1 MAIIPVEKVYIT
13 FHKSE
18 KELILE
24 KLQDSGIL
32 HVSEIGEDVREEF
45 DVYDAQEEKLE
56 RGLEE
61 KVKNLERII
70 SILEKYV
77 EPVGFL
83 ESLFERKEEVSKK
96 ELLNTVSSVKIDEL
110 MDELNALIQDNIF
123 LDTRLKNLYTQLEF
137 LRPWVG
143 LNVPLNT
150 FMKGYGRIKFIAGKL
165 QARSLDNLK
174 NIPYEKVSED
184 AKYVYVVIAAF
195 ENEIE
200 EIRKQLLEI
209 EFEQVE
215 FHGYKFT
222 PKDELALI
230 EKEIEVL
237 EQEKEAID
245 KTFKEHA
252 KKLHIYRM
260 LHDYYLS
267 ILTRELVDAKG
278 VETKSAT
285 FITGWVEKRNI
296 KKLEDIVGSFETAS
310 MQRIQP
316 DKGEEP
322 PIYLENKKLAW
333 PFETLVR
340 LYGLPNYKE
349 IDPTALMAPFFT
361 IFFALCLTDAG
372 YGIVLMLLS
381 LYLMKKIKAGYD
393 LFWTLFMGGFATIFA
408 GAITGG
414 WFGDIQNLWSGFNVF
429 RNKFLLFDPM
439 NEPMKFFALA
449 LALGYLQIIVGLFV
463 GFYKKLKNH
472 ELIDGIF
479 NEIAWIGI
487 LITLPLGVY
496 LKKPVLNYT
505 SAAFAG
511 LILLFSAKGRNPL
524 VRVLKGAYNLYG
536 GIGLIGD
543 LLSYVRLMA
552 LGIVT
557 AGIAMAVNILAKL
570 VFGIPYIGYVLAP
583 LIFIGGHAFS
593 VFVNVMGAFVHS
605 LRLQYVE
612 FFNKFYDNGGK
623 PFIPFEWKGKYY
635 RVKTQEE

>member
-18 KELILE
+18 KDSILE

-32 HVSEIGEDVREEF
+32 HISEIGEEIRKEF
-45 DVYDAQEEKLE
+45 DVYDREEE
-56 RGLEE
+56 RIEKGLED
-61 KVKNLERII
+61 KVNSLERII
-70 SILEKYV
+70 DVLEKYA

-83 ESLFERKEEVSKK
+83 ESLFEKKEEVSKE
-96 ELLNTVSSVKIDEL
+96 ELLRTVRSVNIEERLEEL
-110 MDELNALIQDNIF
+110 GALIQDNVF

-137 LRPWVG
+137 LKPWVN
-143 LNVPLNT
+143 LDLSLKT
-150 FMKGYGRIKFIAGKL
+150 FMEGYGRIRFIAGKISSRYL
-165 QARSLDNLK
+165 TELK
-174 NIPYEKVSED
+174 DIPFEKVSED
-184 AKYVYVVIAAF
+184 ARFVYIIVAAF
-195 ENEIE
+195 IEDIDEIK
-200 EIRKQLLEI
+200 RKLVEY

-215 FHGYKFT
+215 FHGYRFT
-222 PKDELALI
+222 PKEELSLI

-237 EQEKEAID
+237 EEERRVID
-245 KTFKEHA
+245 RVFKEHA
-252 KKLHIYRM
+252 DSLHVYRM
-260 LHDYYLS
+260 LHDYYVS
-267 ILTRELVDAKG
+267 ILDRELVDAKG
-278 VETKSAT
+278 VETNCAT

-296 KKLEDIVGSFETAS
+296 DKLKKIVGDFETAS
-310 MQRIQP
+310 FMKIEP
-316 DKGEEP
+316 EKGEDP
-322 PIYLENKKLAW
+322 PIYLENRKLTW

-340 LYGLPNYKE
+340 LYGLPNYRE
-349 IDPTALMAPFFT
+349 VDPTALMAPFFT
-361 IFFALCLTDAG
+361 VFFALCLTDAG

-381 LYLMKKIKAGYD
+381 YYLMKKIKAGYD

-449 LALGYLQIIVGLFV
+449 LALGYFQIIVGLFV
-463 GFYKKLKNH
+463 GFYKKAKNGGV
-472 ELIDGIF
+472 LDGIF

-487 LITLPLGVY
+487 LIALPLGVY
-496 LKKPVLNYT
+496 LKKPLLNYM
-505 SAAFAG
+505 AIGFAV
-511 LILLFSAKGRNPL
+511 LILLFSASSRNP
-524 VRVLKGAYNLYG
+524 VIRVLKGAYNLYG

-557 AGIAMAVNILAKL
+557 AGIAMAVNILTKL
-570 VFGIPYIGYVLAP
+570 VFGIPYLGYILAP

-612 FFNKFYDNGGK
+612 FFNKFYENGGK
-623 PFIPFEWKGKYY
+623 AFVPFSWRGKYY

>member
-18 KELILE
+18 KDAILE

-32 HVSEIGEDVREEF
+32 HISEMGEDIREEF
-45 DVYDAQEEKLE
+45 DVYDVEEEKME

-70 SILEKYV
+70 GILEKYTQ
-77 EPVGFL
+77 PVGFL
-83 ESLFERKEEVSKK
+83 ESLFERKEEIEKT
-96 ELLNTVSSVKIDEL
+96 ELLRVVSAIKVDEL
-110 MDELNALIQDNIF
+110 LEELNSLIQDNVF
-123 LDTRLKNLYTQLEF
+123 LETRLKNLYTQLDF
-137 LRPWVG
+137 LKPWTN
-143 LNVPLNT
+143 LNSPLET
-150 FMKGYGRIKFIAGKL
+150 FMKGYGKIKFIAGRL
-165 QARSLDNLK
+165 QAKALSGLGD
-174 NIPYEKVSED
+174 IPYEKVSED
-184 AKYVYVVIAAF
+184 AKYVYVIIASY
-195 ENEIE
+195 ESELE
-200 EIRKQLLEI
+200 EIRKRLVEF

-215 FHGYKFT
+215 FHGYRFT

-237 EQEKEAID
+237 ENEKKVID
-245 KTFKEHA
+245 ALFKEHA
-252 KKLHIYRM
+252 AKIDTYRM
-260 LHDYYLS
+260 LHDYYMS
-267 ILTRELVDAKG
+267 ILTRELADAKG
-278 VETKSAT
+278 VETESAT
-285 FITGWVEKRNI
+285 FLTGWVEKRNM
-296 KKLEDIVGSFETAS
+296 KRLENIIAGFDTAS
-310 MQRIQP
+310 MQKIAP
-316 DKGEEP
+316 DKGEDP
-322 PIYLENKKLAW
+322 PIYLENKKIAW

-340 LYGLPNYKE
+340 LYGLPNYRE
-349 IDPTALMAPFFT
+349 IDPTALMAPFFVV
-361 IFFALCLTDAG
+361 FFALCLTDAG
-372 YGIVLMLLS
+372 YGIVLMLLAY
-381 LYLMKKIKAGYD
+381 YLMKKIKAGYD
-393 LFWTLFMGGFATIFA
+393 LFWTLFLGGFATIFA

-449 LALGYLQIIVGLFV
+449 LGLGYLQILVGLFV
-463 GFYKKLKNH
+463 GFYKKLKNG
-472 ELIDGIF
+472 EFLDGLF

-496 LKKPVLNYT
+496 LKNTLLDYIAIGF
-505 SAAFAG
+505 SA
-511 LILLFSAKGRNPL
+511 LILLFSANSRNPI

-536 GIGLIGD
+536 GIGLVGD

-557 AGIAMAVNILAKL
+557 AGIAMAVNILTKL
-570 VFGIPYIGYVLAP
+570 VFGIPYLGYVLAP
-583 LIFIGGHAFS
+583 LIFVGGHAFS

-612 FFNKFYDNGGK
+612 FFNKFYENGGK
-623 PFIPFEWKGKYY
+623 PFVPFSWKGKYY

>member
-18 KELILE
+18 KDAILE

-32 HVSEIGEDVREEF
+32 HVSEMGEDVRNEF
-45 DVYDAQEEKLE
+45 DVYDVEEEKLE

-61 KVKNLERII
+61 RVKNLERII

-83 ESLFERKEEVSKK
+83 ESLFERKEEISKR
-96 ELLNTVSSVKIDEL
+96 ELLGTVSSINVDEL
-110 MDELNALIQDNIF
+110 LEELNALVQDSVF

-137 LRPWVG
+137 LSPWSS
-143 LNVPLNT
+143 LDISLET

-165 QARSLDNLK
+165 QSRSVEDLK
-174 NIPYEKVSED
+174 DIPYEKISED
-184 AKYVYVVIAAF
+184 AKYVYVIIAAF
-195 ENEIE
+195 ENEME
-200 EIRKQLLEI
+200 DIRKRLVEI

-222 PKDELALI
+222 PRDELALI

-237 EQEKEAID
+237 ENEKKAID
-245 KTFKEHA
+245 RILKDHA
-252 KKLHIYRM
+252 EKLNVYRM

-278 VETKSAT
+278 VETRSAT

-296 KKLEDIVGSFETAS
+296 GKLESIISSFETAS
-310 MQRIQP
+310 LEKIQP
-316 DKGEEP
+316 EEGEEP

-340 LYGLPNYKE
+340 LYGLPNYRE

-361 IFFALCLTDAG
+361 VFFALCLTDAG

-393 LFWTLFMGGFATIFA
+393 LFWTLFLGGFATIFA

-414 WFGDIQNLWSGFNVF
+414 WFGDIQNLWAGFNVF

-463 GFYKKLKNH
+463 GFYKKLING
-472 ELIDGIF
+472 EFLDGLF

-487 LITLPLGVY
+487 LIVLPLGVY
-496 LKKPVLNYT
+496 LKNPVLNYIAFGF
-505 SAAFAG
+505 AA
-511 LILLFSAKGRNPL
+511 LILLFSANSKNPL

-557 AGIAMAVNILAKL
+557 AGIAMAVNILTKL
-570 VFGIPYIGYVLAP
+570 VFGIPYLGYILAP

-612 FFNKFYDNGGK
+612 FFNKFYENGGK